1 MWLQIWLTILG
12 EALKSPLE
20 YCGGKVG
27 KWLGVH
33 VTHRLTLPETI
44 ERTQALRN
52 KMAELRVLVG
62 ADRVGIFQFHN
73 GGTFSNKNP
82 QWRVSCTDEVH
93 APGVEPADAS
103 TQAVFASRLMEMV
116 AHLFDKKLMQDH
128 VSCPGENTF
137 LLSVDRMADGF
148 TRNLLCVQGVRSILQ
163 SPLFDRD
170 GMICGYL
177 AADFCDFGHGT
188 HLGDQKIVE
197 NLAAFQRYVPQIE
210 FALVAK
216 TPMGD

>member
-44 ERTQALRN
+44 ERTQSLRN
-52 KMAELRVLVG
+52 KMAELRVLLG

-93 APGVEPADAS
+93 APGVQPADAL
-103 TQAVFASRLMEMV
+103 TQAIFASRLMEMV
-116 AHLFDKKLMQDH
+116 AHLFDRKHPQEH
-128 VSCPGENTF
+128 VDSPKDNIF
-137 LLSVDRMADGF
+137 VLSVDQMDDGF
-148 TRNLLCVQGVRSILQ
+148 TKSLLYGQGVQTILQ
-163 SPLFDRD
+163 APLFDQD

-177 AADFCDFGHGT
+177 AADFCDFGHSRVPQ
-188 HLGDQKIVE
+188 GDKLTD
-197 NLAAFQRYVPQIE
+197 NLSNFQRYVPQIE

-216 TPMGD
+216 NPLQH